1 MSRKFTLL
9 SALAFSL
16 LSFSAAQAAVNNVNN
31 SGLPIPRFVALKAE
45 ETNTRTGPGTRYPI
59 QWVYHREGLPVEV
72 VEEFE
77 HWRKIRDMEGT
88 TGWVHKTMV
97 VGGRNVLIKAKDA
110 RIIRAEPA
118 AKGRPLLKV
127 EPQVIAKLAECE
139 KDWCRIQVTGRKGWI
154 EKKYLFGVYP
164 DEVFD

>member
-1 MSRKFTLL
+1 MRSFLFILASFLL
-9 SALAFSL
+9 ATP
-16 LSFSAAQAAVNNVNN
+16 AQAATTNINN

-45 ETNTRTGPGTRYPI
+45 ETNIRTGPGTRYPI

-88 TGWVHKTMV
+88 AGWVHKTMIA
-97 VGGRNVLIKAKDA
+97 GARNALIKAKSA
-110 RIIRAEPA
+110 RIVRAEPS

-127 EPQVIAKLAECE
+127 EPAVIAKLAECE
-139 KDWCRIQVTGRKGWI
+139 KDWCRIQITGRKGWI

-164 DEVFD
+164 EEIFD